1 MKIRRVE
8 LHNFRNHSNS
18 VVSLSK
24 NINVIFGPNGAGK
37 TSILEAISIASL
49 TKTFSN
55 VSDANLIKYGENNY
69 QIKIAAKNHLSLDYS
84 AEISYD
90 KVNGKRI
97 KNTYS
102 DNVKSKDLIGLV
114 PIVFLSPD
122 LKIITSGSPENR
134 REFIDRIL
142 SQSTKTYVEEI
153 IKLKRALK
161 QRNAILTNFRNNK
174 VFDSSGYEIWTD
186 LFIKLA
192 ASIITKR
199 MEFIK
204 EFNQLF
210 QKYYKKITNNIE
222 KVAIEYN
229 PNSVKNNE
237 LSIIEQ
243 LEDKSKKVFNNEL
256 SRFTTLFGPQK
267 DELTIQLNGGTARDW
282 ASQGQHKSILIAIKL
297 AEFDYLQKFTNEVP
311 IVLLDDIFSELD
323 DSRSMLV
330 LNTIMDN
337 QAQTL
342 ITMTNHEFIKKY
354 DSLKDATEFIRI
366 ENGVII

>member
-8 LHNFRNHSNS
+8 LHNFRNHSKS
-18 VVSLSK
+18 LISLSK
-24 NINVIFGPNGAGK
+24 NINVLYGPNGAGK
-37 TSILEAISIASL
+37 TSVLESISIASL

-55 VSDANLIKYGENNY
+55 VSDANLIKFGENNY
-69 QIKIAAKNHLSLDYS
+69 QIKINARNYLNLDYS
-84 AEISYD
+84 VEIKFD

-97 KNTYS
+97 KNTFG
-102 DNVKSKDLIGLV
+102 DNVKSKDLIGLL

-122 LKIITSGSPENR
+122 LKIISSGSPENR

-142 SQSTKTYVEEI
+142 SQSTKTYVEDI
-153 IKLKRALK
+153 IKFKRALK
-161 QRNAILTNFRNNK
+161 QRNAILANYRNNK
-174 VFDSSGYEIWTD
+174 DFDTNGYEIWTD

-192 ASIITKR
+192 ASIIAKR

-210 QKYYKKITNNIE
+210 QKHYKKITNNIE
-222 KVAIEYN
+222 HVTIEYN
-229 PNSVKNNE
+229 PNSIKNNE
-237 LSIIEQ
+237 IPIVEQ
-243 LEDKSKKVFNNEL
+243 LIEKSRKVYNNEL
-256 SRFTTLFGPQK
+256 GRFTTLFGPQK
-267 DELTIQLNGGTARDW
+267 DELSIHLNGGTARDW

-323 DSRSMLV
+323 ESRSMLV
-330 LNTIMDN
+330 LNNIMDN

-342 ITMTNHEFIKKY
+342 ITMTNPEFLKKY
-354 DSLKDATEFIRI
+354 DLLNGVTEFIRI
-366 ENGVII
+366 ENGEII